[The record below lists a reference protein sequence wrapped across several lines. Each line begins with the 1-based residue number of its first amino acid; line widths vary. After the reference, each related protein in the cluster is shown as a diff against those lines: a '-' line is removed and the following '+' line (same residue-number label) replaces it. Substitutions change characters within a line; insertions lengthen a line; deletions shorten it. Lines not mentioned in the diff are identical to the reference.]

1 MEIFIDLKVQFFF
14 ESFYPWIY
22 LSVFLFF
29 FLFSKSSPVS
39 YFFTI
44 SRPSFVLYLFLL
56 SYIFSFP
63 NFSEFLFLLIQF
75 EKQLFFFR
83 SFSLLLFHI
92 FSPYSHKNFCRTPT
106 RSLAQF
112 GRPNFSSPLSKTLI
126 SIKISKCL
134 SSFYYH
140 IYIYIYI
147 EIEWNE
153 EWKRSL
159 VTFHR
164 GAVYDYRFAFRQ
176 QAWLGSLAFQ
186 VAKWRDDSQGR
197 TFPRHA
203 LRVRGAKEG
212 RKKSSL

>member
-1 MEIFIDLKVQFFF
+1 MEIFIDLKVQFFSNHF
-14 ESFYPWIY
+14 IREFISLFSYSF
-22 LSVFLFF
+22 FF
-29 FLFSKSSPVS
+29 FLNPLLFHISLRSHVLLSSYIYFS
-39 YFFTI
+39 
-44 SRPSFVLYLFLL
+44 

-106 RSLAQF
+106 LSLAQF

-140 IYIYIYI
+140 IYIYIYRNRMKGGMEAQPGHI
-147 EIEWNE
+147 PS
-153 EWKRSL
+153 RC
-159 VTFHR
+159 R
-164 GAVYDYRFAFRQ
+164 
-176 QAWLGSLAFQ
+176 
-186 VAKWRDDSQGR
+186 
-197 TFPRHA
+197 
-203 LRVRGAKEG
+203 LRL
-212 RKKSSL
+212 SFCF

>member
-1 MEIFIDLKVQFFF
+1 MISIEQNYQVTDGDFHRFKSSVFFR
-14 ESFYPWIY
+14 II
-22 LSVFLFF
+22 LSVNLSLCFLILFF
-29 FLFSKSSPVS
+29 FLLNPLLFHISLRSHVLLSSYIYFS
-39 YFFTI
+39 
-44 SRPSFVLYLFLL
+44 

-106 RSLAQF
+106 LSLAQF

-140 IYIYIYI
+140 IYIYIYRNRMKGGMEAQPGHI
-147 EIEWNE
+147 PS
-153 EWKRSL
+153 RC
-159 VTFHR
+159 R
-164 GAVYDYRFAFRQ
+164 
-176 QAWLGSLAFQ
+176 
-186 VAKWRDDSQGR
+186 
-197 TFPRHA
+197 
-203 LRVRGAKEG
+203 LRL
-212 RKKSSL
+212 SFCF

>member
-1 MEIFIDLKVQFFF
+1 MISIEQNYQVTDGDFHRFKSSVFF

-106 RSLAQF
+106 LSLAQF

-140 IYIYIYI
+140 IYIYIYRNRMKGGMEAQPGHI
-147 EIEWNE
+147 PS
-153 EWKRSL
+153 RC
-159 VTFHR
+159 R
-164 GAVYDYRFAFRQ
+164 
-176 QAWLGSLAFQ
+176 
-186 VAKWRDDSQGR
+186 
-197 TFPRHA
+197 
-203 LRVRGAKEG
+203 LRL
-212 RKKSSL
+212 SFCF